1 MSAQAEI
8 GVIGGSGFYEM
19 EGLTE
24 SERVQVPTPFGD
36 PSSPFTVGALHGRRV
51 AFLSRHAEGHRML
64 PAEVPARAN
73 IYAFKLLGVRRVLA
87 VSAVGSLQQH
97 IEPLHAVVPDQ
108 IIDRTRGRASTF
120 FGEGLVAHIGFADPF
135 CPDLSTWLAAAGD
148 GAGAV
153 THHGGTMIVI
163 EGPAF
168 STRAESE
175 LYRSWGADVIGMTA
189 LPEAKLAREAELCYG
204 SLCLVTD
211 YDVWHEHEE
220 DVTAGL
226 ILTNLRQNVE
236 LARKIVGATVAGLS
250 DERECECGDALGSA
264 LVTAPARVPVETR
277 RRLAALL
284 QRYWGPVA

>member
-8 GVIGGSGFYEM
+8 GVIGGSGFYELG
-19 EGLTE
+19 GLTE

-36 PSSPFTVGALHGRRV
+36 PSSPFTIGALHGRRV
-51 AFLSRHAEGHRML
+51 AFLSRHDEGHRVL
-64 PAEVPARAN
+64 PADVPARAN
-73 IYAFKLLGVRRVLA
+73 IYALKLLGVRRVLA

-135 CPDLSTWLAAAGD
+135 CPDLSTRLAAAGEE
-148 GAGAV
+148 AGAV
-153 THHGGTMIVI
+153 THRGGTMMVI

-175 LYRSWGADVIGMTA
+175 LYRSWGAHVIGMTA
-189 LPEAKLAREAELCYG
+189 LPEARLAREAELCYS

-211 YDVWHEHEE
+211 YDVWHEHEQ
-220 DVTAGL
+220 DVTANL
-226 ILTNLRQNVE
+226 ILANLRQNVE

-264 LVTAPARVPVETR
+264 LVTAPERVPVETR

-284 QRYWGPVA
+284 ERYWGPVA